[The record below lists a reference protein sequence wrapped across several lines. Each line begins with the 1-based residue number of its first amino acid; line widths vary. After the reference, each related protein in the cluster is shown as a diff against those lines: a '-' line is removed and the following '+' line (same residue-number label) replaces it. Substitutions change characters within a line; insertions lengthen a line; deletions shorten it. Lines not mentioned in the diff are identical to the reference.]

1 MAAAVSGA
9 ALLGKGLD
17 ISLAA
22 LRQHDPYISSIVDVA
37 SQVALYT
44 FGHRAN
50 EWVRRGTAPP
60 PDPKPRGA
68 RGGAR
73 GGHAHCGEA
82 PPLSQPWGGEGVA
95 AMLGCEGS
103 WRDPGVPQGAVCVLK
118 ALLMGNGAEGL
129 HGCLQGWS
137 APVGA
142 GCHTRA
148 VPSAGCSWG
157 LAAEQPH
164 CSIIHRPACIPSTP
178 PTLSSLYP
186 VHNSSQ
192 NWPHKPCSLATIPWS
207 CGACFMAS
215 LGSVMLSGL
224 VKERKKRGLLG
235 FGKPC
240 LQLLLMS
247 FCSGE
252 DRCGG
257 NAVCLHK
264 VRALCFNI

>member
-103 WRDPGVPQGAVCVLK
+103 LRDPGVPQGAVCVLK
-118 ALLMGNGAEGL
+118 ALLMGNGAGGL

-142 GCHTRA
+142 GCWLPHTCCALSWLLLGAGSRA
-148 VPSAGCSWG
+148 APLFNHTS
-157 LAAEQPH
+157 
-164 CSIIHRPACIPSTP
+164 
-178 PTLSSLYP
+178 SSLYP
-186 VHNSSQ
+186 IHTSYIVQ
-192 NWPHKPCSLATIPWS
+192 P
-207 CGACFMAS
+207 
-215 LGSVMLSGL
+215 LS
-224 VKERKKRGLLG
+224 R
-235 FGKPC
+235 P
-240 LQLLLMS
+240 QLLTKLAPQTLLARHHPMELWGLFHGFAGKCDALRVGKRKEKKGLAWVWQTLSSTS
-247 FCSGE
+247 FDVFLFRRRQMWRERCLFTQGE
-252 DRCGG
+252 S
-257 NAVCLHK
+257 AV
-264 VRALCFNI
+264 F